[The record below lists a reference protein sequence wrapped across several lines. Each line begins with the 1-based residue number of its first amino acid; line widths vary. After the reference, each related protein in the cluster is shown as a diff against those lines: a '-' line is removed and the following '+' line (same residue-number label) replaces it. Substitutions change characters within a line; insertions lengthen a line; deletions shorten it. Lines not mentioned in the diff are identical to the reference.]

1 MSVLSPSLNVFVV
14 VAQFYPDISDLQF
27 KSVESF
33 FEKHDFK
40 IDKVTVPGC
49 FEIPGAIS
57 IASASKTKNY
67 DMYIAL
73 GCLIKGE
80 TSHYD
85 LICTAATNAL
95 MDLTINKSL
104 PLGFGILTCN
114 NQEQAKKRASSS
126 AENAV
131 KAALS
136 IFKFQEKLLR
146 ESNL

>member
-57 IASASKTKNY
+57 IASTSKTKNY

-85 LICTAATNAL
+85 LISTAVTNAL

-114 NQEQAKKRASSS
+114 NQEQALIRSDPSKGNKGREAAIACIESLKK
-126 AENAV
+126 
-131 KAALS
+131 
-136 IFKFQEKLLR
+136 
-146 ESNL
+146 